1 MTSEQ
6 SPTGIKQMPPGKPF
20 TAYCVVR
27 GRELKYRQQGTPYL
41 VLELGDRSGR
51 LKARIWDRPQA
62 LYETAREGDTV
73 KIRAIV
79 QIFQGR
85 KELKVLNLR
94 PSGPEDPVSLEAL
107 LPVSGKDLEAYR
119 ERLESHVASVA
130 DPFLGELLRQFFGQ
144 VDLARAYMRSPSGKL
159 WHHNYLGGVL
169 EHVVVMLELGTLLQR
184 FYPAVDL
191 NLLKTGIIL
200 HHAGKVR
207 EYSLDG
213 FIEFSDAGRLLGY
226 RAMGYEWVAGLID
239 GIRGFPG
246 ELRNGLLHL
255 LVIHPPEAGQR
266 PAVQPMTLEAIIL
279 SHLLLLDADV
289 NAVCRIIENDVLP
302 GSRWS
307 KYIPLLERFIYAGE
321 VRKP

>member
-1 MTSEQ
+1 MTSGQ
-6 SPTGIKQMPPGKPF
+6 PPTGIKQMPPGKPF
-20 TAYCVVR
+20 TAFCVVR

-51 LKARIWDRPQA
+51 LKARIWDKPLA
-62 LYETAREGDTV
+62 LYEAAREGDTV

-94 PSGPEDPVSLEAL
+94 PSGPDDPVSAEAL

-119 ERLESHVASVA
+119 ERLENHVASVA

-144 VDLARAYMRSPSGKL
+144 AALARAYIRSPSGKL

-169 EHVVVMLELGTLLQR
+169 EHVVVMLELGTLLKR

-191 NLLKTGIIL
+191 DLLKTGLIL

-207 EYSLDG
+207 EYSLEG

-226 RAMGYEWVAGLID
+226 RAIGYEGVAGLID
-239 GIRGFPG
+239 GIRDFPG
-246 ELRNGLLHL
+246 ELRTRLLHL
-255 LVIHPPEAGQR
+255 LVIQPTEAGQR
-266 PAVQPMTLEAIIL
+266 PAVQPMTLEAVIL
-279 SHLLLLDADV
+279 SHLILLDANV

-307 KYIPLLERFIYAGE
+307 KFIPLLERFIYAGE
-321 VRKP
+321 VRNP